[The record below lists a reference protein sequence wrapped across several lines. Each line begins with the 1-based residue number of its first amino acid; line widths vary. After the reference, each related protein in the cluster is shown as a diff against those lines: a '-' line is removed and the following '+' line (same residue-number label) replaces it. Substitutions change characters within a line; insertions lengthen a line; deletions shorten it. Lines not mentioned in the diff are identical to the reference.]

1 MASAITFPGVSR
13 TPWYSREFAPA
24 LLTFVASVVTILVA
38 LLNAS
43 ASRWFGLMVVAGLV
57 SAAVSAIKIAQARH
71 KDDKQSALESPSDL
85 AGFLLTLY
93 HVVKK
98 QRQIG
103 DTEADLKRL
112 RLTIY
117 NVDGEYLKQC
127 VDYVG
132 GNGGTKT
139 LHKLSLRTGVVGRA
153 AMTGKAV
160 VAQRMSHDHADFIHE
175 LIERYH
181 FTREEAEQV
190 DHERRAWMAVP
201 ILGAN
206 QNPLA
211 VVYLDSV
218 DPGFFNKQTQ
228 DIIAGGCAG
237 LAQYMRLR
245 HNRN

>member
-13 TPWYSREFAPA
+13 TPWYAREFVPA
-24 LLTFVASVVTILVA
+24 FLTFVASIVTILVA

-43 ASRWFGLMVVAGLV
+43 TSRWFGLMVAAGLV
-57 SAAVSAIKIAQARH
+57 SAVVSALKIAQARH
-71 KDDKQSALESPSDL
+71 KDDKQNALESPSDL
-85 AGFLLTLY
+85 VGSLLTLY

-98 QRQIG
+98 QRRIG

-117 NVDGEYLKQC
+117 NVDGEHLKQC

-132 GNGGTKT
+132 GNGGNKT
-139 LHKLSLRTGVVGRA
+139 RHKLSLRTGVVGRA
-153 AMTGKAV
+153 AMTGKV
-160 VAQRMSHDHADFIHE
+160 VVEQRRSNDHASFIHE

-181 FTREEAEQV
+181 FIREEAEQV

-201 ILGAN
+201 ILNAN
-206 QNPLA
+206 QRPIA

-228 DIIAGGCAG
+228 GTIIGACAG
-237 LAQYMRLR
+237 LADYVRLR
-245 HNRN
+245 HNRS